1 MSLVTK
7 LATDINGGGG
17 VVNNMIIVTNLS
29 EN

>member
-17 VVNNMIIVTNLS
+17 VVNNMTIVTNFS
-29 EN
+29 KN

>member
-17 VVNNMIIVTNLS
+17 VVNNMTIVTNLG

>member
-7 LATDINGGGG
+7 LATDINGGG
-17 VVNNMIIVTNLS
+17 VVNNMTIVTNLS

>member
-17 VVNNMIIVTNLS
+17 VVNNMIIATNLS

>member
-1 MSLVTK
+1 MSFVTK

>member
-7 LATDINGGGG
+7 LAADINGGGG